1 MPHMPCFPNMVSLRV
16 KLRREENQEEEE
28 GMAPKK
34 IVLTITTLENAIS
47 SEGQRGAE
55 HDR

>member
-28 GMAPKK
+28 GMVPE
-34 IVLTITTLENAIS
+34 ENCFNHYNARKCN
-47 SEGQRGAE
+47 QRGAE

>member
-1 MPHMPCFPNMVSLRV
+1 MPCFPNMVSLRV